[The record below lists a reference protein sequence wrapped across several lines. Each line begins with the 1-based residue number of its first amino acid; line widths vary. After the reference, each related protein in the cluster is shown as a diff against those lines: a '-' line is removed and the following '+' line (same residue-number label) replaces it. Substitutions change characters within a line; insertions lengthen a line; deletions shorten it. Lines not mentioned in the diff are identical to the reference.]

1 MIEENNYEQD
11 TEYDWKDIDELFPK
25 NPWFKKA
32 LVKPFNKLIFAL
44 ALTGA
49 VTGSISLIIGSVAI
63 HEYYA
68 TYFTTSSISLII
80 GSVAIHK
87 TDHLNY
93 YLNQGYKAI
102 WGKGTIWKSSEDS
115 FYLYFGKKINE
126 NDTKWDGTYPKGYFD

>member
-63 HEYYA
+63 H
-68 TYFTTSSISLII
+68 
-80 GSVAIHK
+80 K
-87 TDHLNY
+87 TDYLNY